1 MVTAVFDSP
10 FIVKVHKNKKCVL
23 FTDKVQDKKVKES
36 IASQTST
43 YELDWNF
50 IMKKVSMNFTTPIQ
64 NVVSASL
71 AKGKT
76 VLNLC
81 PVFATWTREI
91 TAPKAILD
99 VVPEKKE
106 RFKGAHIIGWIIAI
120 FALSLFIGA
129 VVLGVWDGVKNDFGF
144 PAFFVR
150 FLIMLYGME
159 IYDILFF
166 DWVLL
171 SHSNFFPHFY
181 PEVKDVVGPHLF
193 GYNKKTHIMHFIIY
207 IPICAVAAWIC
218 TIF

>member
-1 MVTAVFDSP
+1 MLITIIATLMFMLAYFLVLYGGVG
-10 FIVKVHKNKKCVL
+10 FI
-23 FTDKVQDKKVKES
+23 QDKKFFS
-36 IASQTST
+36 S
-43 YELDWNF
+43 
-50 IMKKVSMNFTTPIQ
+50 
-64 NVVSASL
+64 
-71 AKGKT
+71 
-76 VLNLC
+76 
-81 PVFATWTREI
+81 
-91 TAPKAILD
+91 APKAILD

-207 IPICAVAAWIC
+207 IPISAVAAWIC
-218 TIF
+218 TFF